1 MICISICSDTKKRA
15 FRDIRKAMS
24 LCDLLELRMD
34 RIRDGNLPELIR
46 YIEEQVPDKP
56 VLVTYRK
63 TGEDALKRRRAAEKN
78 GAGELAETERW
89 EMLQEAVR
97 LGVSYVDVEMDDE
110 QDRIGEL
117 KTMIVQYGCRTR
129 LVCSHHDFTGTPS
142 LRTLKSVYRSCVEKG
157 ADVVKIVPFAR
168 CVEDNLMVLRF
179 LAWAI
184 KQGRDVVAFCMG
196 EKGRISRI
204 ASPLFGALFTFAA
217 LDDRSAA
224 APGQLPARD
233 MEKIFRILQ
242 VKGT

>member
-1 MICISICSDTKKRA
+1 VICISICSETGKRA
-15 FRDIRKAMS
+15 CRDIRKALA

-34 RIRDGNLPELIR
+34 RIRDGNLPELMNYIR
-46 YIEEQVPDKP
+46 EQVPDKP

-63 TGEDALKRRRAAEKN
+63 TGENALKRRRAAEKN
-78 GAGELAETERW
+78 GTGELPDTERW

-97 LGVSYVDVEMDDE
+97 LGVSYVDVERDDE

-129 LVCSHHDFTGTPS
+129 LICSHHDFTGTPS
-142 LRTLKSVYRSCVEKG
+142 LRTLKSFYRSCVEKG
-157 ADVVKIVPFAR
+157 ADVVKIVPLAR
-168 CVEDNLMVLRF
+168 CVEDNLTVLRF
-179 LAWAI
+179 LAWAS

-196 EKGRISRI
+196 EKGQISRI

-233 MEKIFRILQ
+233 MAGIFQ
-242 VKGT
+242 VLRVKRT